1 MVGMDREF
9 DQCLVLNTR
18 MAARAITRRYDKRL
32 RPFGITA
39 AQFTILGAIG
49 DYPERSVTEMAQS
62 IAMERST
69 LSRNIDLLVRKQL
82 VEQHGAAKGN
92 GRLCSLTE
100 AGETLTVTL
109 VPEWRKAQAELRD
122 VLTPHSMD
130 ETVNTLRLLA
140 SL

>member
-1 MVGMDREF
+1 MDREF

-18 MAARAITRRYDKRL
+18 MAARAITRRYDRRL

-39 AQFTILGAIG
+39 AQFTILNSIASSP
-49 DYPERSVTEMAQS
+49 DRSVTDLAQS

-69 LSRNIDLLVRKQL
+69 LSRNLDVLARKQL
-82 VEQHGAAKGN
+82 VERHDAAKGN
-92 GRLCSLTE
+92 GRVCALTE
-100 AGETLTVTL
+100 AGRVLAASL

-122 VLTPHSMD
+122 ALAPHSMD
-130 ETVNTLRLLA
+130 ETVSTLRLLA